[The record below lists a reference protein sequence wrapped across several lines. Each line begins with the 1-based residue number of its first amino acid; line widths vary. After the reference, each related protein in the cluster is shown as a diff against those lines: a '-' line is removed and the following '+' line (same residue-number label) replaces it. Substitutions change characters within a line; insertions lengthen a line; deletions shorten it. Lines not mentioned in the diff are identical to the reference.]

1 MIRSNSSDL
10 IAPDPSYI
18 MPIQER
24 EPRSEVLTM
33 LGDCLMS
40 SPKVG
45 KAQRKPVAGARK
57 ASARVRA
64 GGVRPVLR
72 AKAMKASS
80 FLSKVGDPTRI
91 CIILAIS
98 DGGLSVAS
106 ICSAIGQSVP
116 GTSHHLALL
125 RHQGVLQKAETGE
138 RLYSLSS
145 LGRRLESLLYR
156 LLPLNSA
163 LAAKVR
169 RPSAEAE
176 RRRPDA
182 VIANSYAPIDP
193 LLLEEVGNFLDDPTA
208 WFLTPNSEFEDRR
221 PIDLLGTSDEP

>member
-1 MIRSNSSDL
+1 
-10 IAPDPSYI
+10 

-138 RLYSLSS
+138 RLYSLITWKETGELVIQVVASEQRVS
-145 LGRRLESLLYR
+145 GESPQALRRGGTPQARCSDR
-156 LLPLNSA
+156 QFIC
-163 LAAKVR
+163 
-169 RPSAEAE
+169 
-176 RRRPDA
+176 PDRSFT
-182 VIANSYAPIDP
+182 IGGSWQFP
-193 LLLEEVGNFLDDPTA
+193 
-208 WFLTPNSEFEDRR
+208 
-221 PIDLLGTSDEP
+221 